1 MVQSDYIQRAVWIG
15 KGMVLSAYSTCM
27 VWCGVVILRDV
38 LCLFWNDIGRGP
50 GVEQGKRI

>member
-15 KGMVLSAYSTCM
+15 EGMVLSAYSACM

-38 LCLFWNDIGRGP
+38 LCLFWNVTLAGAGS
-50 GVEQGKRI
+50 